1 MPTRQ
6 GWLAVAT
13 GITVIVVGR
22 LFAVL
27 ELYII
32 GAALVGIAV
41 GAFLAVRF
49 RPVRL
54 RVGRRVTPRRVHAG
68 DAARV
73 ELTATNRARLRTPL
87 LGMRDPVSSTQGA
100 ALQLAPMRRGQ
111 SARAAYRLPTHQRGR
126 ISVGPLRLTR
136 TDVLG
141 LASRSV
147 VAAPRTTVLV
157 LPRWER
163 VAVPGAGRDRGRL
176 AQHLRMRALGRQ
188 GEEFRALRDYVPG
201 DDLRHIHWRASA
213 RGETFKVRETEVAGM
228 KTLAVVLDLA
238 AGSHTPASFERAV
251 SAAASIV
258 LSALDAGRDVRFA
271 TSEGLDLS
279 PSTTGFDAMLEHL
292 ALVAPLPAGSVTAA
306 VGALGSRLEGGL
318 LVLVGGR
325 VTAPLVATLRA
336 AAGADA
342 TVAVA
347 CDAPLPPSSHSVF
360 VVDGS
365 SDGAFVPAWNHL
377 VEADDPAA
385 AAQLRRALDS
395 DLGFPASAEAVGS

>member
-13 GITVIVVGR
+13 GLAVIVVGR

-27 ELYII
+27 ELYVI
-32 GAALVGIAV
+32 GSALVGVAL

-68 DAARV
+68 DTARV

-87 LGMRDPVSSTQGA
+87 LTMRDPVSSTQGA
-100 ALQLAPMRRGQ
+100 VLQLAPLVHGQ

-126 ISVGPLRLTR
+126 ISVGPMRLSR

-141 LASRSV
+141 LARRTV
-147 VAAPRTTVLV
+147 VAAPRTSVLV

-163 VAVPGAGRDRGRL
+163 VAVPGMGRDRGRL

-188 GEEFRALRDYVPG
+188 GEEFRSLRDYVPG
-201 DDLRHIHWRASA
+201 DDLRRIHWRASA
-213 RGETFKVRETEVAGM
+213 RSETFKVRETEIAGM
-228 KTLAVVLDLA
+228 KTLAVVLDMT
-238 AGSHTPASFERAV
+238 AGAHTPESFERAV

-279 PSTTGFDAMLEHL
+279 PSTTGFEAMLEHL
-292 ALVAPLPAGSVTAA
+292 ALVEPQRAGSVTTA

-318 LVLVGGR
+318 LVLVSGR
-325 VTAPLVATLRA
+325 ITASVVATLRA

-347 CDAPLPPSSHSVF
+347 CESPLPPSAYGVF

-365 SDGAFVPAWNHL
+365 VEGGFAASWNHL
-377 VEADDPAA
+377 IEADDPAA
-385 AAQLRRALDS
+385 AAQLRRAFDS
-395 DLGFPASAEAVGS
+395 DLGFPTSAEMIR